1 MKFERT
7 KSLTTTRATNDVN
20 FTILQYRKIHIIG
33 GPGSGKT
40 FSSLKLQALTNMN
53 AYDLDKIFWE
63 QNENAYIRSSEED
76 RTGKLNQ
83 VLSQENWIVEGV
95 YYKWLADSFRDA
107 DLIVIL
113 NPPVLLRQWR
123 IFKRFLKRKF
133 ILGQFRKESLASFIE
148 MYWWNQKFDND
159 NMVRIL
165 DFLTEYNNKIIFC
178 KNYNELRH
186 KINA

>member
-1 MKFERT
+1 ME
-7 KSLTTTRATNDVN
+7 SL
-20 FTILQYRKIHIIG
+20 LLYRKIHIVG

-40 FSSLKLQALTNMN
+40 FSSTKLQALTNLN
-53 AYDLDKIFWE
+53 AYDLDKVFWD
-63 QNENAYIRSSEED
+63 QNENAYVRSTEKC
-76 RTGKLNQ
+76 RTEKLNQ

-133 ILGQFRKESLASFIE
+133 ILGQFRKETLASFIE
-148 MYWWNQKFDND
+148 MFWWNQKFDND

-165 DFLTEYNNKIIFC
+165 DFLAEHNKKIIYC